1 MYMSS
6 EELYIKNVRNSIRA
20 IKLGTK
26 KPEDTGIGF
35 NLNKLK
41 TVNVGMF
48 EELMNDYKAVLKE
61 YKEKNNL

>member
-1 MYMSS
+1 MSS

>member
-1 MYMSS
+1 MYLSS

-26 KPEDTGIGF
+26 KPEDTNVGF

-41 TVNVGMF
+41 SANLGMY
-48 EELMNDYKAVLKE
+48 EELLAE
-61 YKEKNNL
+61 YKKVLEEYKKKNN

>member
-6 EELYIKNVRNSIRA
+6 EELYIKNVRNAIRA
-20 IKLGTK
+20 IKFGTK

-41 TVNVGMF
+41 VANEGMYDD
-48 EELMNDYKAVLKE
+48 LLAE
-61 YKEKNNL
+61 YKKVLEEYKKKNN

>member
-1 MYMSS
+1 
-6 EELYIKNVRNSIRA
+6 
-20 IKLGTK
+20 LGTK